1 MSCTV
6 GLTLRTE
13 ALSDEDGFGGADFL
27 GKLHDGFNGNAR
39 NAGSAFRRL
48 CHTVGRT
55 HDVGLVVRLG
65 WSGLGQRLFVVA
77 DAVLFQ
83 EGFVDPV
90 VADEFVGDGFDERGV
105 GTRADRDP
113 LIGACRATKM
123 CIAVVTGYAVD
134 LANKYIRR
142 RYLAGRKTKR
152 TASSKNDNS
161 KITDSADE
169 SKHSGYSVQA
179 AQTVNAECTH
189 NKDTHTH
196 NGKSVHVH
204 DEKIIHTDDEKST
217 HTHHGHIHYDGTDI
231 EEKHIHDLCEQE
243 HCNCEDGIWMSALK
257 HTLKIT
263 VFILAVSFVL
273 NIIIGIAGEDAIGRL
288 LGDVPFLG
296 EAMAALIGLIPNCAP
311 SVIITELYL
320 DGMLSA
326 GAMMS
331 GLLVS
336 AGVGL
341 LVLFRMNRHRL
352 KENIMVVGT
361 LYVTSVCWGLL
372 INLLGITF

>member
-1 MSCTV
+1 
-6 GLTLRTE
+6 
-13 ALSDEDGFGGADFL
+13 
-27 GKLHDGFNGNAR
+27 
-39 NAGSAFRRL
+39 
-48 CHTVGRT
+48 
-55 HDVGLVVRLG
+55 
-65 WSGLGQRLFVVA
+65 
-77 DAVLFQ
+77 
-83 EGFVDPV
+83 
-90 VADEFVGDGFDERGV
+90 
-105 GTRADRDP
+105 
-113 LIGACRATKM
+113 
-123 CIAVVTGYAVD
+123 
-134 LANKYIRR
+134 
-142 RYLAGRKTKR
+142 
-152 TASSKNDNS
+152 
-161 KITDSADE
+161 
-169 SKHSGYSVQA
+169 
-179 AQTVNAECTH
+179 
-189 NKDTHTH
+189 
-196 NGKSVHVH
+196 
-204 DEKIIHTDDEKST
+204 
-217 HTHHGHIHYDGTDI
+217 
-231 EEKHIHDLCEQE
+231 
-243 HCNCEDGIWMSALK
+243 MSALK

-273 NIIIGIAGEDAIGRL
+273 NIIIGIAGEDVIGRL

>member
-1 MSCTV
+1 MDSMELLFDSFSDALIDSVKLIPFLLVTY
-6 GLTLRTE
+6 LLMEWLEQRTE
-13 ALSDEDGFGGADFL
+13 EKQKQYMQSAGVFGPLAGGALGIVPQCGFSCVAANLYSGGVITAGVLLAVFMSTSDEMLPIFIS
-27 GKLHDGFNGNAR
+27 HTV
-39 NAGSAFRRL
+39 NAGTIIRIL
-48 CHTVGRT
+48 
-55 HDVGLVVRLG
+55 L
-65 WSGLGQRLFVVA
+65 
-77 DAVLFQ
+77 
-83 EGFVDPV
+83 
-90 VADEFVGDGFDERGV
+90 
-105 GTRADRDP
+105 
-113 LIGACRATKM
+113 TKM
-123 CIAVVTGYAVD
+123 SIAIVTGYAVD

-142 RYLAGRKTKR
+142 RYLAGRKTKH
-152 TASSKNDNS
+152 TASSKYDNS
-161 KITDSADE
+161 KNTDSADKE
-169 SKHSGYSVQA
+169 KYSKHSGYSVQA

-189 NKDTHTH
+189 NYKDTHTH
-196 NGKSVHVH
+196 NG
-204 DEKIIHTDDEKST
+204 KST